1 MTPVDAGLIRLLLD
15 HAEQMILLVEPEGLQ
30 VVLANQVAQQRLG
43 YSEDELRA
51 RSILDIE
58 SALQDVFFWE
68 EVRAGN
74 CSPIE
79 AQEGLYAC
87 ADGTMLTVEKSVR
100 LLEYAGQRFLLVQ
113 AREVHEERRIEDD
126 LANTS
131 SQLRATLES
140 TGNGILVIDWQG
152 NVASMNRLFSR
163 MWGLPEE
170 LLLRGHDTEIVDYI
184 VGQVEEGDLFR
195 AHLRQIVESQDRY
208 EELHLR
214 DGRVFEC
221 RSLPQYLDERIIG
234 RVYGFHDI
242 TERIRIEQDLVAA
255 RERAEAANQAKAAF
269 LAMMSHEIRTPMNG
283 ILGMTT
289 LLLDASLEDEQRR
302 QLEIIRSSAS
312 SLLRII
318 NDILDFSKIEARKL
332 ELETVDFD
340 LRRTL
345 EELAELFALLAA
357 ERSLSFEWQLAPE
370 VPQRLRGDPV
380 RLRQVLI
387 NLVGNALK
395 FTVSGGI
402 LLHVGRQPDR
412 DGGIVLAVEV
422 SDSGI
427 GIASEHL
434 DKVFAPFEQ
443 ADSSTTRTFGG
454 TGLGLTIARQLV
466 ELMGGRISVSSA
478 VGCGTTFYFEVV
490 LAPGTPEPLAVA
502 APRDPSLASVP
513 ATGGAWGD
521 LRVLIVED
529 NPVNMLVAVGLLGKL
544 GIRTIDKAGDGL
556 EAVEKAPSGAYDL
569 ILMDCQMPRLDGYA
583 ATARLRAAGVRT
595 PIVAMTAHAMSG
607 DRERCLAAGMDEY
620 VTKPVALDDLAAS
633 LGRALRV
640 PPAQAAGQ
648 VDEAQAGRRTPD
660 DSQ

>member
-1 MTPVDAGLIRLLLD
+1 MSAADSSLERLLLD
-15 HAEQMILLVEPEGLQ
+15 NAEQMILLVEPEGLQ
-30 VVLANQVAQQRLG
+30 IVLANLVAQQRLG
-43 YSEDELRA
+43 YGEDDLRA

-74 CSPIE
+74 CTPIE

-100 LLEYAGQRFLLVQ
+100 LLEYAGRRLLLVQ

-126 LANTS
+126 LANTT

-152 NVASMNRLFSR
+152 NVSSMNRLFSR
-163 MWGLPEE
+163 MWDLPEE
-170 LLLRGHDTEIVDYI
+170 LLLRGHDTEIVDFI
-184 VGQVEEGDLFR
+184 VAQVKESDLFR
-195 AHLRQIVESQDRY
+195 AHLRQIVESQDRH
-208 EELHLR
+208 EELHLC

-234 RVYGFHDI
+234 RVFGFHDI
-242 TERIRIEQDLVAA
+242 TERIRIELDLVAA

-283 ILGMTT
+283 IIGMTT
-289 LLLDASLEDEQRR
+289 LLLDSSLEDEQRR
-302 QLEIIRSSAS
+302 QLEIIRSSAG

-332 ELETVDFD
+332 ELEAIDFD
-340 LRRTL
+340 LRTTL
-345 EELAELFALLAA
+345 EELAELFALLVA
-357 ERSLSFEWQLAPE
+357 ERSLNFEWQLAPE
-370 VPQRLRGDPV
+370 VPQRLHGDPV
-380 RLRQVLI
+380 RLRQILI

-402 LLHVGRQPDR
+402 LLHVGRQPDC
-412 DGGIVLAVEV
+412 DGRIVLAVEV

-490 LAPGTPEPLAVA
+490 LDPGAPEPDPGQAPSA
-502 APRDPSLASVP
+502 ARDVPRA
-513 ATGGAWGD
+513 AGAMLGE

-544 GIRTIDKAGDGL
+544 GIRHIDKAGDGL
-556 EAVEKAPSGAYDL
+556 EAVEKTVEQRPAATYDL

-620 VTKPVALDDLAAS
+620 VTKPVALDDLAAC
-633 LGRALRV
+633 LDRV
-640 PPAQAAGQ
+640 L
-648 VDEAQAGRRTPD
+648 TP
-660 DSQ
+660 

>member
-1 MTPVDAGLIRLLLD
+1 MSAADSSLERLLLD
-15 HAEQMILLVEPEGLQ
+15 NAEQMILLVEPEGLQ
-30 VVLANQVAQQRLG
+30 IVLANLVAQQRLG
-43 YSEDELRA
+43 YGEDDLRA

-74 CSPIE
+74 CTPIE

-100 LLEYAGQRFLLVQ
+100 LLEYAGRRLLLVQ

-126 LANTS
+126 LANTT

-152 NVASMNRLFSR
+152 NVSSMNRLFSR
-163 MWGLPEE
+163 MWDLPEE
-170 LLLRGHDTEIVDYI
+170 LLLRGHDTEIVDFI
-184 VGQVEEGDLFR
+184 VAQVKESDLFR
-195 AHLRQIVESQDRY
+195 AHLRQIVESQDRH
-208 EELHLR
+208 EELHLC

-221 RSLPQYLDERIIG
+221 RSLPQYLDDRIIG
-234 RVYGFHDI
+234 RVFGFHDI
-242 TERIRIEQDLVAA
+242 TERIRIELDLVAA

-283 ILGMTT
+283 IIGMTT
-289 LLLDASLEDEQRR
+289 LLLDSSLEDEQRR
-302 QLEIIRSSAS
+302 QLEIIRSSAG

-332 ELETVDFD
+332 ELEAIDFD
-340 LRRTL
+340 LRTTL

-357 ERSLSFEWQLAPE
+357 ERSLNFEWQLAPE
-370 VPQRLRGDPV
+370 VPQRLHGDPV
-380 RLRQVLI
+380 RLRQILI

-402 LLHVGRQPDR
+402 LLHVGRQPDC
-412 DGGIVLAVEV
+412 DGRIVLAVEV

-490 LAPGTPEPLAVA
+490 LDPGAPEPDPGQAPSA
-502 APRDPSLASVP
+502 ARDVPRA
-513 ATGGAWGD
+513 AGAMLGE

-544 GIRTIDKAGDGL
+544 GIRHIDKAGDGL
-556 EAVEKAPSGAYDL
+556 EAVEKTVEQRPAATYDL

-620 VTKPVALDDLAAS
+620 VTKPVALDDLAAC
-633 LGRALRV
+633 LDRV
-640 PPAQAAGQ
+640 L
-648 VDEAQAGRRTPD
+648 TP
-660 DSQ
+660 

>member
-1 MTPVDAGLIRLLLD
+1 MSAADSSLERLLLD
-15 HAEQMILLVEPEGLQ
+15 NAEQMILLVEPEGLQ
-30 VVLANQVAQQRLG
+30 IVLANLVAQQRLG
-43 YSEDELRA
+43 YGEDDLRA

-74 CSPIE
+74 CTPIE

-100 LLEYAGQRFLLVQ
+100 LLEYAGRRLLLVQ

-126 LANTS
+126 LANTT

-152 NVASMNRLFSR
+152 NVSSMNRLFSR
-163 MWGLPEE
+163 MWDLPEE
-170 LLLRGHDTEIVDYI
+170 LLLRGHDTEIVDFI
-184 VGQVEEGDLFR
+184 VAQVKESDLFR
-195 AHLRQIVESQDRY
+195 AHLRQIVESQDRH
-208 EELHLR
+208 EELHLC

-221 RSLPQYLDERIIG
+221 RSLPQYLDDRIIG
-234 RVYGFHDI
+234 RVFGFHDI
-242 TERIRIEQDLVAA
+242 TERIRIELDLVAA

-283 ILGMTT
+283 IIGMTT
-289 LLLDASLEDEQRR
+289 LLLDSSLEDEQRR
-302 QLEIIRSSAS
+302 QLEIIRSSAG

-332 ELETVDFD
+332 ELEAIDFD
-340 LRRTL
+340 LRTTL

-357 ERSLSFEWQLAPE
+357 ERSLNFEWQLAPE
-370 VPQRLRGDPV
+370 VPQRLHGDPV
-380 RLRQVLI
+380 RLRQILI

-402 LLHVGRQPDR
+402 LLHVGRQPDC
-412 DGGIVLAVEV
+412 DGRIVLAVEV

-490 LAPGTPEPLAVA
+490 LDPGAPEPDPGQAPSA
-502 APRDPSLASVP
+502 ARDVPRA
-513 ATGGAWGD
+513 AGAMLGE

-544 GIRTIDKAGDGL
+544 GIRHIDKAGDGL
-556 EAVEKAPSGAYDL
+556 EAVEKTVEQRPAATYDL

-620 VTKPVALDDLAAS
+620 VTKPVALDDLAAC
-633 LGRALRV
+633 LDRV
-640 PPAQAAGQ
+640 LAP
-648 VDEAQAGRRTPD
+648 
-660 DSQ
+660 

>member
-1 MTPVDAGLIRLLLD
+1 MSAADSSLERLLLD
-15 HAEQMILLVEPEGLQ
+15 NAEQMILLVEPEGLQ
-30 VVLANQVAQQRLG
+30 IVLANLVAQQRLG
-43 YSEDELRA
+43 YGEDDLRA

-74 CSPIE
+74 CTPIE

-100 LLEYAGQRFLLVQ
+100 LLEYAGRRLLLVQ

-126 LANTS
+126 LANTT

-152 NVASMNRLFSR
+152 NVSSMNRLFSR
-163 MWGLPEE
+163 MWDLPEE
-170 LLLRGHDTEIVDYI
+170 LLLRGHDTEIVDFI
-184 VGQVEEGDLFR
+184 VAQVKESDLFR
-195 AHLRQIVESQDRY
+195 AHLRQIVESQDRH
-208 EELHLR
+208 EELHLC

-221 RSLPQYLDERIIG
+221 RSLPQYLDDRIIG
-234 RVYGFHDI
+234 RVFGFHDI

-283 ILGMTT
+283 IIGMTT
-289 LLLDASLEDEQRR
+289 LLLDSSLEDEQRR
-302 QLEIIRSSAS
+302 QLEIIRSSAG

-332 ELETVDFD
+332 ELEAIDFD
-340 LRRTL
+340 LRTTL

-357 ERSLSFEWQLAPE
+357 ERSLNFEWQLAPE
-370 VPQRLRGDPV
+370 VPQRLHGDPV
-380 RLRQVLI
+380 RLRQILI

-402 LLHVGRQPDR
+402 LLHVGRQPDC
-412 DGGIVLAVEV
+412 DGRIVLAVEV

-490 LAPGTPEPLAVA
+490 LDPGAPEPDPGQAPSA
-502 APRDPSLASVP
+502 ARDVPRA
-513 ATGGAWGD
+513 AGAMLGE

-544 GIRTIDKAGDGL
+544 GIRHIDKAGDGL
-556 EAVEKAPSGAYDL
+556 EAVEKTVEQRPAVTYDL

-620 VTKPVALDDLAAS
+620 VTKPVALDDLAAC
-633 LGRALRV
+633 LDRV
-640 PPAQAAGQ
+640 L
-648 VDEAQAGRRTPD
+648 TP
-660 DSQ
+660 

>member
-1 MTPVDAGLIRLLLD
+1 MSAADSSLERLLLD
-15 HAEQMILLVEPEGLQ
+15 NAEQMILLVEPEGLQ
-30 VVLANQVAQQRLG
+30 IVLANLVAQQRLG
-43 YSEDELRA
+43 YGEDDLRA

-74 CSPIE
+74 CTPIE

-100 LLEYAGQRFLLVQ
+100 LLEYAGRRLLLVQ

-126 LANTS
+126 LANTT

-152 NVASMNRLFSR
+152 NVSSMNRLFSR
-163 MWGLPEE
+163 MWDLPEE
-170 LLLRGHDTEIVDYI
+170 LLLRGHDTEIVDFI
-184 VGQVEEGDLFR
+184 VAQVKESDLFR
-195 AHLRQIVESQDRY
+195 AHLRQIVESQDRH
-208 EELHLR
+208 EELHLC

-221 RSLPQYLDERIIG
+221 RSLPQYLDDRIIG
-234 RVYGFHDI
+234 RVFGFHDI

-283 ILGMTT
+283 IIGMTT
-289 LLLDASLEDEQRR
+289 LLLDSSLEDEQRR
-302 QLEIIRSSAS
+302 QLEIIRSSAG

-332 ELETVDFD
+332 ELEAIDFD
-340 LRRTL
+340 LRTTL

-357 ERSLSFEWQLAPE
+357 ERSLNFEWQLAPE
-370 VPQRLRGDPV
+370 VPQRLHGDPV
-380 RLRQVLI
+380 RLRQILI

-402 LLHVGRQPDR
+402 LLHVGRQPDC
-412 DGGIVLAVEV
+412 DGRIVLAVEV

-490 LAPGTPEPLAVA
+490 LDPGAPEPDLGQIPSA
-502 APRDPSLASVP
+502 ARDVPRA
-513 ATGGAWGD
+513 AGAMLGE

-544 GIRTIDKAGDGL
+544 GIRHIDKAGDGL
-556 EAVEKAPSGAYDL
+556 EAVEKTVEQRPAATYDL

-620 VTKPVALDDLAAS
+620 VTKPVALDDLAAC
-633 LGRALRV
+633 LDRV
-640 PPAQAAGQ
+640 L
-648 VDEAQAGRRTPD
+648 TP
-660 DSQ
+660 

>member
-1 MTPVDAGLIRLLLD
+1 MSAADSSLERLLLD
-15 HAEQMILLVEPEGLQ
+15 NAEQMILLVEPEGLQ
-30 VVLANQVAQQRLG
+30 IVLANLVAQQRLG
-43 YSEDELRA
+43 YGEDDLRA

-74 CSPIE
+74 CTPIE

-100 LLEYAGQRFLLVQ
+100 LLEYAGRRLLLVQ

-126 LANTS
+126 LANTT

-152 NVASMNRLFSR
+152 NVSSMNRLFSR
-163 MWGLPEE
+163 MWDLPEE
-170 LLLRGHDTEIVDYI
+170 LLLRGHDTEIVDFI
-184 VGQVEEGDLFR
+184 VAQVKESDLFR
-195 AHLRQIVESQDRY
+195 AHLRQIVESQDRH

-234 RVYGFHDI
+234 RVFGFHDI
-242 TERIRIEQDLVAA
+242 TERIRIELDLVAA

-283 ILGMTT
+283 IIGMTT
-289 LLLDASLEDEQRR
+289 LLLDSSLEDEQRR
-302 QLEIIRSSAS
+302 QLEIIRSSAG

-332 ELETVDFD
+332 ELEAIDFD
-340 LRRTL
+340 LRTTL

-357 ERSLSFEWQLAPE
+357 ERSLNFEWQLAPE
-370 VPQRLRGDPV
+370 VPQRLHGDPV
-380 RLRQVLI
+380 RLRQILI

-402 LLHVGRQPDR
+402 LLHVGRQPDC
-412 DGGIVLAVEV
+412 DGRIVLAVEV

-490 LAPGTPEPLAVA
+490 LDPGAPEPDPGQAPSA
-502 APRDPSLASVP
+502 ARDVPRA
-513 ATGGAWGD
+513 AGAMLGE

-544 GIRTIDKAGDGL
+544 GIRHIDKAGDGL
-556 EAVEKAPSGAYDL
+556 EAVEKTVEQRPAVTYDL

-620 VTKPVALDDLAAS
+620 VTKPVALDDLAAC
-633 LGRALRV
+633 LDRV
-640 PPAQAAGQ
+640 LAP
-648 VDEAQAGRRTPD
+648 
-660 DSQ
+660 